1 MEKVASAPISIM
13 FLIKIFDSR
22 LTYPILLVQFLEV
35 LTFKRRILT
44 NTIKLNQNINKI
56 KSFLRLENLI

>member
-1 MEKVASAPISIM
+1 MEKVAIAPISIM
-13 FLIKIFDSR
+13 FLVKIFDSR